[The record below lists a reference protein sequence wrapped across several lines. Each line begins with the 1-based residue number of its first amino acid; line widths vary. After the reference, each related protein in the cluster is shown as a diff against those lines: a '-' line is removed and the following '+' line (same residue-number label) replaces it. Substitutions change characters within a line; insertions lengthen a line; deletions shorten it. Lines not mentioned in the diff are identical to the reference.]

1 MENTPQKI
9 CRACGNAN
17 PPQARFCNNCGAA
30 LGANGIP
37 HNNTNTP
44 PPYDPRFGENDLVE
58 SDTSWAAGP
67 YVFGTAL
74 IVSLLACGVFAFVG
88 TGNFS
93 PAALIWSEGSPTP
106 TADSA
111 AAPVQ
116 ATLNT
121 NTPRP
126 TRQFATVT
134 PAPPTATTI
143 PTEGPCAREVT
154 ANAPTNTLI
163 GIISTCG
170 HRDLDVIDEVLELN
184 GLTDASALSVG
195 QVIEV
200 PRPTQTPDPNQAL
213 TDEADDETGETDNE
227 TSSSDDTNSFSSVL
241 FAEGADGLPTFT
253 PTVPPT
259 LPPGI
264 QWHTVVKDETIIAVV
279 NRYGAG
285 VEVLSQIN
293 PEMTFSQCEFNPD
306 MPYGG
311 PSCTVMLFE
320 GMRIRVPAPTP
331 TPTLS
336 PTPSGSETPTPSP
349 SATFN
354 APNLVSPGNRV
365 LFTQGELITLRWS
378 GTGTLSPDDVYR
390 VTVRNLGTGITYE
403 TNTRDTT
410 LILPREWQE
419 RDGER
424 YDYEWQVSLLNQNT
438 PDTPRF
444 FTETRIFTWEAT
456 EAGGE

>member
-1 MENTPQKI
+1 MDASPQKT
-9 CRACGNAN
+9 CRACGAAN

-30 LGANGIP
+30 LATNGTSQQDP
-37 HNNTNTP
+37 TTAP
-44 PPYDPRFGENDLVE
+44 AYDPRFGENDLIE
-58 SDTSWAAGP
+58 ADTSWAAGL
-67 YVFGTAL
+67 YIFGTLMVALVLGCGAVAL
-74 IVSLLACGVFAFVG
+74 IG
-88 TGNFS
+88 TGQLS
-93 PAALIWSEGSPTP
+93 PAAFTGGNNPP
-106 TADSA
+106 TATADN
-111 AAPVQ
+111 AAPAAVP
-116 ATLNT
+116 LVT

-134 PAPPTATTI
+134 PAPPTATAT
-143 PTEGPCAREVT
+143 PTEGPCTREVT
-154 ANAPTNTLI
+154 TNAPTNTLI

-184 GLTDASALSVG
+184 GLADASALSVG

-200 PRPTQTPDPNQAL
+200 PRPTPTTDPNLAL
-213 TDEADDETGETDNE
+213 TAEAGGDTNEAD
-227 TSSSDDTNSFSSVL
+227 TSSSGGNSFSSVL

-264 QWHTVVKDETIIAVV
+264 QWHTVVKDETIIAIV

-293 PEMTFSQCEFNPD
+293 PEMTFSQCEFNVD

-320 GMRIRVPAPTP
+320 GMRMRVPAPTP

-349 SATFN
+349 SPTFN

-365 LFTQGELITLRWS
+365 LFTSGELVTLRWS
-378 GTGTLSPDDVYR
+378 GTGTLAADEVYR
-390 VTVRNLGTGITYE
+390 VSVRNLGNGVTYE
-403 TNTRDTT
+403 TTTRDTA

-419 RDGER
+419 RDGGR
-424 YDYEWQVSLLNQNT
+424 HDYEWQVSVINQNT
-438 PDTPRF
+438 PETPRF
-444 FTETRIFTWEAT
+444 VTETRIFTWEAT
-456 EAGGE
+456 EAEGE